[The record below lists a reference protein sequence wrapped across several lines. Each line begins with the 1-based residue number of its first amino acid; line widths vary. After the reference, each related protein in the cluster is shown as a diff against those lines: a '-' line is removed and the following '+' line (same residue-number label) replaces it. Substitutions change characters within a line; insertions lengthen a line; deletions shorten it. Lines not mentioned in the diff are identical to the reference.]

1 MVSYKERAGR
11 YLAQLK
17 HLKEASAAPLQ
28 SIMVTASGAVGG
40 IAAGAID
47 AKIPKIGPVPITPV
61 VGVLFAA
68 GAALNAE
75 HSWSQNLNSFGSTMI
90 GVALAKETYQLLN
103 GPGCLP
109 A

>member
-1 MVSYKERAGR
+1 MSSGQIVSYKDRANR

-47 AKIPKIGPVPITPV
+47 AKLPKIGPVPVTPV

-75 HSWSQNLNSFGSTMI
+75 HSWSQNLNAFGTTMI
-90 GVALAKETYQLLN
+90 GVALAKETFDMITR
-103 GPGCLP
+103 P
-109 A
+109 

>member
-1 MVSYKERAGR
+1 MTGQIVSYKDRANR

-28 SIMVTASGAVGG
+28 SLMVTASGAVGG

-47 AKIPKIGPVPITPV
+47 AKLPKVGPVPVTPV
-61 VGVLFAA
+61 LGVLFAA

-75 HSWSQNLNSFGSTMI
+75 HSWAQNLNSFGTTMI
-90 GVALAKETYQLLN
+90 GVALAKETFDMITR
-103 GPGCLP
+103 
-109 A
+109 